1 MITIS
6 LKILEKNGLCKQG
19 FNLFSQNSK
28 MNQQPVDI
36 QTRETDEKQ
45 LEMTYK
51 CTIVYEKKSCK

>member
-1 MITIS
+1 
-6 LKILEKNGLCKQG
+6 
-19 FNLFSQNSK
+19 

-51 CTIVYEKKSCK
+51 CTIVYEKKSCKQSQDKERQNK